1 MAIYYINTMRRI
13 VIFLALFLGISF
25 AQEKSNALGLW
36 LQGGNSGDE
45 WWGLDYKLLLEESTF
60 NAYFRFPTS
69 SEDLAVGLYAGYYFL
84 YPGVIK
90 ADASVG
96 KFPLYFGPAV
106 GIGYWRIDEDT
117 GGFAVRAG
125 ATGGI
130 SWILPEVV
138 VPMDISFELNPA
150 WELRREYWKE
160 GGEKKNKYPWE
171 IPLYFRF
178 LFHAYL
184 F

>member
-1 MAIYYINTMRRI
+1 
-13 VIFLALFLGISF
+13 LALFLGFSF
-25 AQEKSNALGLW
+25 AQEKNNAFGLW
-36 LQGGNSGDE
+36 LQGGNDGNE
-45 WWGLDYKLLLEESTF
+45 WWGLDYKLLQKDNVI
-60 NAYFRFPTS
+60 NAYLRFPTS
-69 SEDLAVGLYAGYYFL
+69 SEDVAIGLYAGYYFL
-84 YPGVIK
+84 YPKVIK

-96 KFPLYFGPAV
+96 MFPLYFGPAL
-106 GIGYWRIDEDT
+106 GIGYWRNDKHS
-117 GGFAVRAG
+117 GGLAFRIG

-130 SWILPEVV
+130 SWILPEIV

-150 WELRREYWKE
+150 WEIHHEYRKENGEDKSKNPWK
-160 GGEKKNKYPWE
+160 